1 MNLWRLSLAYLRHQ
15 KLTAALNVFLLALG
29 SAIIVVLLLASTQLK
44 DNLVRDAGGVDLV
57 LGAKGSPLQLIL
69 SSIYHID
76 TPTGNIDLAE
86 ARRWSRH
93 RLVDHA
99 IPVALGDSVQGFRIV
114 GTSDDFL
121 PLYDAEIEDGH
132 GWHAPMQAVLG
143 AQVAAATGLSVGD
156 TFAGVHGFAASG
168 HTHEDSRYRVV
179 GVLAPTRSVIDR
191 LALTDVRS
199 VWALHGGLGHD
210 HDHAQEDTHAADE
223 HEHEHEHEHDEAHT
237 HGHAEQPSAPYH
249 DNHDDHDTQA
259 AAEQAPLPS
268 ILDPDFPATGRQ
280 ITALLLISD
289 SPLAG
294 LTLPRLINRV
304 SSLQAA
310 APVAEITRLLGLVG
324 FGLDTLA
331 AFAGLMIVAAAL
343 SVFVALYNALRA
355 RRVDLAMMRSLGASR
370 AQLLRHILL
379 EGQMLA
385 LGGVTLGLLIGHLV
399 TEGLGLWLEDAQL
412 FHLTGWAWQP
422 AEWGLLVMAVVV
434 GLLAALLPAIQAY
447 RVDIARTLAGE

>member
-44 DNLVRDAGGVDLV
+44 DNLVRDAGGIDLV
-57 LGAKGSPLQLIL
+57 VGAKGSPLQLIL

-76 TPTGNIDLAE
+76 APTGNIDLAE

-93 RLVDHA
+93 RLVDRA

-121 PLYDAEIEDGH
+121 PLYDAEFAGGR

-156 TFAGVHGFAASG
+156 NFAGVHGFAASG
-168 HTHEDSRYRVV
+168 HTHEDSRYTVV

-210 HDHAQEDTHAADE
+210 HGHEDEHAADD
-223 HEHEHEHEHDEAHT
+223 HGHEHEHEHDEDHT
-237 HGHAEQPSAPYH
+237 HGHAEQPGAP
-249 DNHDDHDTQA
+249 DHDHHDTHA
-259 AAEQAPLPS
+259 AVEQAPLPS
-268 ILDPDFPATGRQ
+268 VLEPDFPATGRQ

-289 SPLAG
+289 SPLAA

-310 APVAEITRLLGLVG
+310 APVAEITRLLGLIG

-331 AFAGLMIVAAAL
+331 AFAGLMIAAAAL

-370 AQLLRHILL
+370 VQLLRHILL

-399 TEGLGLWLEDAQL
+399 TEGLGLWLQDAQL

>member
-44 DNLVRDAGGVDLV
+44 DNLVRDAGGIDLV
-57 LGAKGSPLQLIL
+57 VGAKGSPLQLIL
-69 SSIYHID
+69 SGIYHID

-93 RLVDHA
+93 RLVDRA
-99 IPVALGDSVQGFRIV
+99 MPVALGDSVQGFRIV
-114 GTSDDFL
+114 GTSDDF
-121 PLYDAEIEDGH
+121 PALYDAEIANGRS
-132 GWHAPMQAVLG
+132 WHAPMEAVLG
-143 AQVAAATGLSVGD
+143 ARVAAATGLAVGD

-168 HTHEDSRYRVV
+168 HNHEHARYRVV

-199 VWALHGGLGHD
+199 VWALHGASGHDAAHEAGHD
-210 HDHAQEDTHAADE
+210 HE
-223 HEHEHEHEHDEAHT
+223 HEHEHEHE
-237 HGHAEQPSAPYH
+237 
-249 DNHDDHDTQA
+249 DDHAGDGHGASHHNAPTA
-259 AAEQAPLPS
+259 VDHTPLPS
-268 ILDPDFPATGRQ
+268 ILAPDFPATGRQ

-310 APVAEITRLLGLVG
+310 APVAEITRLLGLIG

-331 AFAGLMIVAAAL
+331 AFAGLMIAAAAL

-385 LGGVTLGLLIGHLV
+385 MGGVTLGLLIGHLV
-399 TEGLGLWLEDAQL
+399 TEGLGLWLQDAQL

-422 AEWGLLVMAVVV
+422 AEWGLLAMAVIV